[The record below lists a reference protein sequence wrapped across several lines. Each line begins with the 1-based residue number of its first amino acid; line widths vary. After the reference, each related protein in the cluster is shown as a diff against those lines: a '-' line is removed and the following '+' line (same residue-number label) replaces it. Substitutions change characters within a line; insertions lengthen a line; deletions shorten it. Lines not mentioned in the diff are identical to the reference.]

1 MQMLQ
6 PINSIEPR
14 TYKPG
19 AIACWLFFI
28 FAAVEYP
35 IFANSTIE
43 SHMIKIEYP
52 ATKPSIKNESG
63 KELVFCMI
71 RKRWVV
77 LTPEEWVRQ
86 NFLLYLIET
95 MNYPASLIA
104 VEKQILFGDVKKRF
118 DMVVFDRNSKPF
130 MIVECKEMNVPL
142 TEPVLQQVLRYN
154 TNLQASYL
162 LITNG
167 GHCAGFQTKQ
177 GQFSAI
183 DTMPVFEN

>member
-1 MQMLQ
+1 
-6 PINSIEPR
+6 
-14 TYKPG
+14 
-19 AIACWLFFI
+19 
-28 FAAVEYP
+28 
-35 IFANSTIE
+35 
-43 SHMIKIEYP
+43 MIKIEYP
-52 ATKPSIKNESG
+52 VTKPSIKIETG

-71 RKRWVV
+71 RKKWVI

-86 NFLLYLIET
+86 NFLLYLTEKQC
-95 MNYPASLIA
+95 YPASLIA
-104 VEKQILFGDVKKRF
+104 VEKQVLFGDVKKRF
-118 DMVVFDRNSKPF
+118 DIVVFDRQAKPF

-142 TEPVLQQVLRYN
+142 TESVLNQVLRYN

-162 LITNG
+162 FITNG